1 MIRQGQLLFEIGV
14 EEIPHWMIAPA
25 LAEIDRLFRAL
36 LEEHRLKATGIQ
48 VDGTPRRL
56 VLRAM
61 NLPTRQ
67 PDREELIMGPPKA
80 AGEGAATGFAR
91 KNGVTPEQ
99 LTIESTPKGD
109 YFALRRKVE
118 GRPTRDILAEA
129 LPRLIASIPW
139 PKTMYWTGKDGV
151 RFIRPIRWIVALLVD
166 RVIPFEFG
174 GVAAGAISRG
184 HRRARATVRD
194 RRRPVTIDVPVT
206 VYTYERQLR
215 SRDVIINADKRKE
228 RIAEGIASLLESSGL
243 TLVPDPALLDDLAYL
258 TEFPTPILGAFHERF
273 LELPAEVLTTVMR
286 HHQRYFSLRRPDGSM
301 APHFIAVMNRKSW
314 FQQKVIQGNERV
326 LEARFNDARFF
337 WEVDQQKPLA
347 ARLDDL
353 KNVTFQAR
361 LGSYHAKTEGLEAG
375 ATRMARL
382 LNADVSTVRRAASL
396 AKCDLTTEM
405 VKELTELQGV
415 MGGLYAKSQGE
426 PEPVWRAIYEHYLPQ
441 SLDDPIPSTL
451 EGRIVSM
458 ADKLDT
464 LEGCFA
470 IGMVPTGSKDPF
482 GLRRAAQGLVKIL
495 VEGRVPLNL
504 RELLTAG
511 AEETHRTLSALAIPG
526 YLSDRDPSGALL
538 WSRTLWDFLLDRIRY
553 YFRDVRK
560 FRYDEVNAA
569 LASSWATLPDL
580 EDRLFALQIIRD
592 TEDFEPIAASFKR
605 IRNILKQA
613 QWSEGD
619 VNPAL
624 LEAGP
629 ERALFDELAA
639 LEPEAQRAADSR
651 DYQRALQIMASL
663 RGAVDNFFDSVL
675 VNAPDPG
682 VRANRLALLGRL
694 LHRFSSIADFSEI
707 VTTATSE

>member
-1 MIRQGQLLFEIGV
+1 MIRQGQFLFEIGV
-14 EEIPHWMIAPA
+14 EEIPHWMIPPA
-25 LAEIDRLFRAL
+25 LKEMERLFHAL
-36 LEEHRLKATGIQ
+36 LDEHRLNATRIEI
-48 VDGTPRRL
+48 DGTPRRL
-56 VLRAM
+56 VIRAM
-61 NLPTRQ
+61 SLPARQ
-67 PDREELIMGPPKA
+67 PDREELIMGPPVA

-91 KNGVTPEQ
+91 KNGIDPAQLITETTPRGQ
-99 LTIESTPKGD
+99 

-129 LPRLIASIPW
+129 LPKLIAAIPW
-139 PKTMYWTGKDGV
+139 PKTMYWTGKDGP

-166 RVIPFEFG
+166 RVIPFEFS
-174 GVAAGAISRG
+174 GVQSGAISRG
-184 HRRARATVRD
+184 HRRARVTVRD
-194 RRRPVTIDVPVT
+194 RRKPVTIDVPVT
-206 VYTYERQLR
+206 VYTYERHLR
-215 SRDVIINADKRKE
+215 NRDVILNAGKRKDK
-228 RIAEGIASLLESSGL
+228 INEGIAKILERSGL
-243 TLVPDPALLDDLAYL
+243 QLVPDEALLDDLAYL
-258 TEFPTPILGAFHERF
+258 TEYPTPILGAFHERF

-301 APHFIAVMNRKSW
+301 APNFIAVMNRKAW
-314 FQQKVIQGNERV
+314 FQNQVIQGNERV

-347 ARLDDL
+347 ARIDDL
-353 KNVTFQAR
+353 KHVTFQAR
-361 LGSYHAKTEGLEAG
+361 LGSYHAKTEGIEAG

-382 LNADVSTVRRAASL
+382 LNADVATVRRAASL

-415 MGGLYAKSQGE
+415 MGGLYARSQGE
-426 PEPVWRAIYEHYLPQ
+426 PEPVWRAVYEHYLPQ
-441 SLDDPIPSTL
+441 SLDDPIPATA
-451 EGRIVSM
+451 EGRILSM

-470 IGMVPTGSKDPF
+470 IGIVPTGSKDPF

-511 AEETHRTLSALAIPG
+511 AEETHRSFSALAIAG
-526 YLSDRDPSGALL
+526 YDGARDGDGALL
-538 WSRTLWDFLLDRIRY
+538 WSRQLGEFLLDRIRY

-560 FRYDEVNAA
+560 FSYDEVNAA
-569 LASSWATLPDL
+569 LASPWATLPDL
-580 EDRLFALQIIRD
+580 EDRLFALQIIRE
-592 TEDFEPIAASFKR
+592 TQDFEPIAASFKR

-613 QWSEGD
+613 QWSEGE

-624 LEAGP
+624 LEAGS
-629 ERALFDELAA
+629 ERSLFDELAA
-639 LEPEAQRAADSR
+639 IEPEVQRASESR
-651 DYQRALQIMASL
+651 DYQRALQLMASL
-663 RGAVDNFFDSVL
+663 RGAVDNFFDRVL

-682 VRANRLALLGRL
+682 VRANRLAFLGRL

-707 VTTATSE
+707 VTTSTSE